1 MKKIVFSLVAV
12 LVAISCNAQLLW
24 KVSGKGLSK
33 PSYLMGTHHIAP
45 VSILDS
51 VAGFEEALAGCDA
64 IYGEVKKSEMQ
75 GMEAQQKI
83 MAMAAAPADS
93 TMKDVYTP
101 EEFALVDS
109 IVKKYT
115 QGMAGLEQMN
125 QMKPALVSSQLA
137 MMQSMIAF
145 PGFDPTQQIDMY
157 VQVRGEQLGK
167 ALCGF
172 ETVDFQ
178 LDLLMGAPIKKQAED
193 LLEGA
198 ENDAKTLEMA
208 HKLADVYKSQ
218 DLDGLLALMLEECD
232 DEEDVADLDRM
243 IFSRNA
249 DWVKQL
255 EVLMPTWSV
264 FVCVGAGHLPGD
276 KGVIALLRNAGYT
289 VEAVK

>member
-24 KVSGKGLSK
+24 KVSGNGLNK
-33 PSYLMGTHHIAP
+33 PTYLMGTHHIAP

-51 VAGFEEALAGCDA
+51 VAGFEEALANCDA
-64 IYGEVKKSEMQ
+64 IYGEVEKSEMQ

-83 MAMAAAPADS
+83 MAMAVAPADS
-93 TMKDVYTP
+93 TMKAIYTA
-101 EEFALVDS
+101 EEFALVDGV
-109 IVKKYT
+109 VKKYT
-115 QGMAGLEQMN
+115 QGMAGLEQFN

-137 MMQSMIAF
+137 IMQAMIAF

-157 VQVRGEQLGK
+157 VQNRGAELGK
-167 ALCGF
+167 PLCGF

-178 LDLLMGAPIKKQAED
+178 LDMLMGAPIKKQAED
-193 LLEGA
+193 LLEQAQKDDKG
-198 ENDAKTLEMA
+198 LEMA
-208 HKLADVYKSQ
+208 HKMADAYSSQ
-218 DLDGLLALMLEECD
+218 NLDALLALMLED
-232 DEEDVADLDRM
+232 DDDMADLDRM

-255 EVLMPTWSV
+255 EVLMPEKSI

>member
-1 MKKIVFSLVAV
+1 MKKIIFSLAIVFA
-12 LVAISCNAQLLW
+12 AISCNAQLLW
-24 KVSGKGLSK
+24 KVSGNGLSK
-33 PSYLMGTHHIAP
+33 PSYLMGTHHVAP

-101 EEFALVDS
+101 EEFAMVDS
-109 IVKKYT
+109 VVKKYT

-125 QMKPALVSSQLA
+125 QMKPAIVSSQLA
-137 MMQSMIAF
+137 VMQSMIAF
-145 PGFDPTQQIDMY
+145 PGFDPMKQIDMY
-157 VQVRGEQLGK
+157 VQTRGAELGK
-167 ALCGF
+167 PLCGF

-178 LDLLMGAPIKKQAED
+178 LNMLFGTSIKKQAED
-193 LLEGA
+193 LLEQA
-198 ENDAKTLEMA
+198 QKDAKGLETA
-208 HKLADVYKSQ
+208 HKLADAYSSQ
-218 DLDGLLALMLEECD
+218 NLDALLTLMFED
-232 DEEDVADLDRM
+232 DDDADELDRM
-243 IFSRNA
+243 IFDRNA

-255 EVLMPTWSV
+255 ETLMPEQSI

-276 KGVIALLRNAGYT
+276 KGVISLLRNAGYT
-289 VEAVK
+289 VEAVN